1 MSNRRR
7 SPQENGRLSAKR
19 KSEAVRSIRA
29 TTASKSSPRPNRCS
43 IDLRSTRTIRFCGPE
58 NCFYTL
64 LADLA
69 KNKAFPPSPGRYFLI
84 LFLGLTCGVRAQT
97 DLEHTLSGYVED
109 AASGEKLIGAVL
121 HEPMLRQG
129 TTTNRYGF
137 FSLTLPAGTLRV
149 VVSHIGYQSDT
160 LATRLEQ
167 DLQLNIALQPRPLE
181 MGTVQV
187 EAERLDP
194 IQEQSRMSV
203 VQVPVRQIKNAPVL
217 MGEVDVLKTL
227 QLLPGVQSG
236 AEGMSGLYVRGGS
249 PDQNLILL
257 DDAPVYNVS
266 HLFGFFSVFNANTI
280 KNVQLTKAGFPARY
294 GGRLSSVLEIDMK
307 DGNMKEFEAEGSVGL
322 IASQLTVQGPL
333 RKDRTSF
340 ILSGRRTYFDLLMR
354 PFLSGDDRGGYH
366 FYDVN
371 AKVNH
376 IFSPRS
382 RVYLSWYGGDDR
394 FWSDFEDEYGS
405 GNFREENST
414 AANFGWGNVT
424 STLRWNY
431 LFSNRLFG
439 NLTAI
444 YSRYQLTTNV
454 DDRSTVISDGDR
466 ESETLRLRY
475 LSGIRDW
482 GLKLDLDYIPD
493 PTHYIRFGGS
503 GTLHTYRP
511 GAAQIKF
518 NPFDGTPE
526 DTTLAAQETDAMEY
540 SLYAEDDVHLS
551 SRLKANLGLH
561 TSGFLVDGEFYTS
574 LQPRVSTRYLLP
586 SDWAVK
592 ASYARMRQYIHLLS
606 NSTVGLPT
614 DLWLPA
620 TGRVRPQRSEQVG
633 LGLARQLKE
642 QYEFSVEGYYKTMD
656 ELIEY
661 REGASFLVGFGESED
676 WQDKVETGRGW
687 SYGAELFLQKKRGRT
702 TGWAGYTLSWT
713 RRRFDQLNEGRS
725 FPYRYDRRHDASLVL
740 SHQMSRSLS
749 LSLTWVYGTGNA
761 VTLPVARYY
770 SDRDGA
776 WAIRLPQPYL
786 PYVPYETVV
795 YGERNGYRMAAFHH
809 LDLSFNF
816 GLAESDRHGFSLGV
830 YNAYNRKNPFFIY
843 FEERYDYARDVR
855 RFRAKQVSLFPLLPW
870 INYRF
875 KF

>member
-1 MSNRRR
+1 
-7 SPQENGRLSAKR
+7 
-19 KSEAVRSIRA
+19 
-29 TTASKSSPRPNRCS
+29 
-43 IDLRSTRTIRFCGPE
+43 
-58 NCFYTL
+58 
-64 LADLA
+64 
-69 KNKAFPPSPGRYFLI
+69 
-84 LFLGLTCGVRAQT
+84 
-97 DLEHTLSGYVED
+97 
-109 AASGEKLIGAVL
+109 
-121 HEPMLRQG
+121 
-129 TTTNRYGF
+129 
-137 FSLTLPAGTLRV
+137 
-149 VVSHIGYQSDT
+149 
-160 LATRLEQ
+160 
-167 DLQLNIALQPRPLE
+167 
-181 MGTVQV
+181 
-187 EAERLDP
+187 
-194 IQEQSRMSV
+194 MSV
-203 VQVPVRQIKNAPVL
+203 VQVPVRQIKSAPVL

-266 HLFGFFSVFNANTI
+266 HLFGFFSVFNADAI

-333 RKDRTSF
+333 SKDRTSF
-340 ILSGRRTYFDLLMR
+340 IVSGRRTYADLLIR
-354 PFLSGDDRGGYH
+354 PFLRSDDRGGYH

-394 FWSDFEDEYGS
+394 FWSEVRNDYEIAYENRDGLY
-405 GNFREENST
+405 REED
-414 AANFGWGNVT
+414 AIDADFGWGNVT

-444 YSRYQLTTNV
+444 YSRYQLTTSV
-454 DDRSTVISDGDR
+454 DRTTETTDELR
-466 ESETLRLRY
+466 ETEALRLRY

-493 PTHYIRFGGS
+493 PAHYVRAGGS
-503 GTLHTYRP
+503 ATLHTYRP
-511 GAAQIKF
+511 GAAQIRYDRV
-518 NPFDGTPE
+518 DGTLE
-526 DTTLAAQETDAMEY
+526 DTTLTAQVTDAVEY
-540 SLYAEDDVHLS
+540 SFYAEDDVRLTS
-551 SRLKANLGLH
+551 QLKANLGLH
-561 TSGFLVDGEFYTS
+561 TSGFQVDGELYTS
-574 LQPRVSTRYLLP
+574 LQPRLSVRYLLP

-620 TGRVRPQRSEQVG
+620 TERVRPQRSQQVG
-633 LGLARQLKE
+633 VGLARQLRE

-687 SYGAELFLQKKRGRT
+687 SYGAELFVQKKRGRT

-713 RRRFDQLNEGRS
+713 RRRFDGLNEGRS

-740 SHQMSRSLS
+740 SHQVSRVLS

-761 VTLPVARYY
+761 VTLPLARYH
-770 SDRDGA
+770 SDPIGPGSLRVPRGHQ
-776 WAIRLPQPYL
+776 LPH
-786 PYVPYETVV
+786 ETVV
-795 YGERNGYRMAAFHH
+795 YAERNGYRMSAFHH
-809 LDLSFNF
+809 LDLSLNL
-816 GLAESDRHGFSLGV
+816 GGYGQGGRHGFSLGV
-830 YNAYNRKNPFFIY
+830 YNAYNRRNPFFIY
-843 FEERYDYARDVR
+843 FEERSNRDARW
-855 RFRAKQVSLFPLLPW
+855 FRAKQVSLFPLLPW

-875 KF
+875 KY

>member
-1 MSNRRR
+1 MRPARRR
-7 SPQENGRLSAKR
+7 RGRA
-19 KSEAVRSIRA
+19 
-29 TTASKSSPRPNRCS
+29 
-43 IDLRSTRTIRFCGPE
+43 G
-58 NCFYTL
+58 L
-64 LADLA
+64 LAGI
-69 KNKAFPPSPGRYFLI
+69 PI
-84 LFLGLTCGVRAQT
+84 LLGLAAGAGAQG
-97 DLEHTLSGYVED
+97 DDKHTLSGYVED

-121 HEPMLRQG
+121 HDPDLRQG
-129 TTTNRYGF
+129 AITNRYGF
-137 FSLTLPAGTLRV
+137 FSLTLPAGARRV
-149 VVSHIGYQSDT
+149 VVSHIGYESDT
-160 LATRLEQ
+160 LAIRLEQ
-167 DLQLNIALQPRPLE
+167 DLQLNIALEPEALRME
-181 MGTVQV
+181 AVEV

-194 IQEQSRMSV
+194 IQMESRMSV
-203 VQVPVRQIKNAPVL
+203 VQVPVRQIKSAPVL

-257 DDAPVYNVS
+257 DDAPVYNAS
-266 HLFGFFSVFNANTI
+266 HLFGFFSVFNANAI

-333 RKDRTSF
+333 SRDRTSF
-340 ILSGRRTYFDLLMR
+340 ILSGRRTYVDLLVR
-354 PFLSGDDRGGYH
+354 PFLPEDDRGGYH

-394 FWSDFEDEYGS
+394 FWSDVTDQYRGDS
-405 GNFREENST
+405 YREENT
-414 AANFGWGNVT
+414 IAADFGWGNVT

-431 LFSNRLFG
+431 LFGNRLFG

-444 YSRYQLTTNV
+444 YSRYQLSTHV
-454 DDRSTVISDGDR
+454 DDRSTVIRGGER
-466 ESETLRLRY
+466 ESESLRLRY

-493 PTHYIRFGGS
+493 PAHYVRAGGS
-503 GTLHTYRP
+503 ATLHTYRP
-511 GAAQIKF
+511 GAAQIKSD
-518 NPFDGTPE
+518 PADGAPE
-526 DTTLAAQETDAMEY
+526 DTTLTAQVTDALEF
-540 SLYAEDDVHLS
+540 SLYAEDDVRLT

-561 TSGFLVDGEFYTS
+561 TSGFLVDGELYTS
-574 LQPRVSTRYLLP
+574 LQPRLSMRYLLP

-620 TGRVRPQRSEQVG
+620 TERVRPQRSEQVG
-633 LGLARQLKE
+633 VGLARQLKE

-713 RRRFDQLNEGRS
+713 RRRFEELNEGRT
-725 FPYRYDRRHDASLVL
+725 FPYRYDRRHDVAVVFSRQL
-740 SHQMSRSLS
+740 SGSTSF
-749 LSLTWVYGTGNA
+749 SLTWAYGTGNA
-761 VTLPVARYY
+761 ATLPVARYY
-770 SDRDGA
+770 SNPDEPLSL
-776 WAIRLPQPYL
+776 RLPQAFL
-786 PYVPYETVV
+786 PPETVV

-809 LDLSFNF
+809 LDFSLNF
-816 GLAESDRHGFSLGV
+816 GLADSDRHGFSLGV

-843 FEERYDYARDVR
+843 FEDRLNRNTDTWQ
-855 RFRAKQVSLFPLLPW
+855 FRAKQVSLFPLLPW
-870 INYRF
+870 LNYRF

>member
-1 MSNRRR
+1 MKPARRC
-7 SPQENGRLSAKR
+7 GGW
-19 KSEAVRSIRA
+19 
-29 TTASKSSPRPNRCS
+29 TRP
-43 IDLRSTRTIRFCGPE
+43 LAA
-58 NCFYTL
+58 L
-64 LADLA
+64 LLV
-69 KNKAFPPSPGRYFLI
+69 
-84 LFLGLTCGVRAQT
+84 LGLAAGTGAQGGRK
-97 DLEHTLSGYVED
+97 HTLSGYVED
-109 AASGEKLIGAVL
+109 ASSGEKLIGAVL
-121 HEPMLRQG
+121 HEPDLRQG

-137 FSLTLPAGTLRV
+137 FSLTLPAGSLRV

-160 LATRLEQ
+160 LATQLEADQ
-167 DLQLNIALQPRPLE
+167 QLNIALEPEALE
-181 MGTVQV
+181 MEAVEV

-194 IQEQSRMSV
+194 IQMESRMSV
-203 VQVPVRQIKNAPVL
+203 VQVPVRQIKSAPVL

-257 DDAPVYNVS
+257 DDAPVYNAS
-266 HLFGFFSVFNANTI
+266 HLFGFFSVFNANAI

-340 ILSGRRTYFDLLMR
+340 ILSGRRTYVDMLVR
-354 PFLSGDDRGGYH
+354 PFLPEDDRGGYH

-394 FWSDFEDEYGS
+394 FWNDVTDQYQYRDRGS
-405 GNFREENST
+405 SYQEENT
-414 AANFGWGNVT
+414 IAANFGWGNVT

-444 YSRYQLTTNV
+444 YSRYQFSTDV
-454 DDRSTVISDGDR
+454 DDRSTVISGGER
-466 ESETLRLRY
+466 ESESLRLRY
-475 LSGIRDW
+475 RSGIRDW

-493 PTHYIRFGGS
+493 PDHYIRAGGS
-503 GTLHTYRP
+503 ATLHTYRP
-511 GAAQIKF
+511 GAAQIKSD
-518 NPFDGTPE
+518 PLDGAPE
-526 DTTLAAQETDAMEY
+526 DTTLTAKVTDALEY
-540 SLYAEDDVHLS
+540 SLYGEDDVRLT
-551 SRLKANLGLH
+551 RLLKANLGVH
-561 TSGFLVDGEFYTS
+561 VSGFLVDGELYTS
-574 LQPRVSTRYLLP
+574 LQPRLSMRYLLP

-620 TGRVRPQRSEQVG
+620 TERVRPQSSRQVG
-633 LGLARQLKE
+633 VGLARQLRE
-642 QYEFSVEGYYKTMD
+642 QYEFSVEGYYKTME

-713 RRRFDQLNEGRS
+713 RRRFDGLNEGRT
-725 FPYRYDRRHDASLVL
+725 FPYRYDRRHDAALVL

-749 LSLTWVYGTGNA
+749 LSVTWVYGTGQA
-761 VTLPVARYY
+761 ATLPVAHYY
-770 SDRDGA
+770 DREEVTGHE
-776 WAIRLPQPYL
+776 RFRVPGPYFLPP
-786 PYVPYETVV
+786 ETVV
-795 YGERNGYRMAAFHH
+795 YGDRNGYRMSAFHH
-809 LDLSFNF
+809 LDLSLNL
-816 GLAESDRHGFSLGV
+816 GRTGGRHGFGLGV

-843 FEERYDYARDVR
+843 FDR
-855 RFRAKQVSLFPLLPW
+855 RGDETAFRAKQVSLFPILPW
-870 INYRF
+870 MNYRF

>member
-1 MSNRRR
+1 M
-7 SPQENGRLSAKR
+7 
-19 KSEAVRSIRA
+19 
-29 TTASKSSPRPNRCS
+29 
-43 IDLRSTRTIRFCGPE
+43 
-58 NCFYTL
+58 
-64 LADLA
+64 
-69 KNKAFPPSPGRYFLI
+69 
-84 LFLGLTCGVRAQT
+84 
-97 DLEHTLSGYVED
+97 ED

-121 HEPMLRQG
+121 HEPDLRQG

-137 FSLTLPAGTLRV
+137 FSLTLPAGSLRV
-149 VVSHIGYQSDT
+149 VVSHIGYQGDT
-160 LATRLEQ
+160 LATQLEADQ
-167 DLQLNIALQPRPLE
+167 QLNIALEPEALE
-181 MGTVQV
+181 MEAVEV

-194 IQEQSRMSV
+194 IQMESRMSV
-203 VQVPVRQIKNAPVL
+203 VQVPVRQIKSAPVL

-257 DDAPVYNVS
+257 DDAPVYNAS
-266 HLFGFFSVFNANTI
+266 HLFGFFSVFNANAI

-333 RKDRTSF
+333 RRDRTSF
-340 ILSGRRTYFDLLMR
+340 ILSGRRTYVDMLVR
-354 PFLSGDDRGGYH
+354 PFLPEDDRGGYH

-394 FWSDFEDEYGS
+394 FWNDVTDQYQYRDRGS
-405 GNFREENST
+405 SYQEENT
-414 AANFGWGNVT
+414 IAANFGWGNVT

-444 YSRYQLTTNV
+444 YSRYQFSTDV
-454 DDRSTVISDGDR
+454 DDRSTVISGGER
-466 ESETLRLRY
+466 ESESLRLRY
-475 LSGIRDW
+475 RSGIRDW

-493 PTHYIRFGGS
+493 PDHYIRAGGS
-503 GTLHTYRP
+503 ATLHTYRP
-511 GAAQIKF
+511 GAAQIKSD
-518 NPFDGTPE
+518 PLDGAPE
-526 DTTLAAQETDAMEY
+526 DTTLTAKVTDALEY
-540 SLYAEDDVHLS
+540 SLYGEDDVRLT
-551 SRLKANLGLH
+551 RLLKANLGVH
-561 TSGFLVDGEFYTS
+561 VSGFLVDGELYTS
-574 LQPRVSTRYLLP
+574 LQPRLSMRYLLP

-620 TGRVRPQRSEQVG
+620 TERVRPQSSRQVG
-633 LGLARQLKE
+633 VGLARQLRE
-642 QYEFSVEGYYKTMD
+642 QYEFSVEGYYKTME

-661 REGASFLVGFGESED
+661 REGASFLAAFGESED

-713 RRRFDQLNEGRS
+713 RRRFDGLNEGRT
-725 FPYRYDRRHDASLVL
+725 FPYRYDRRHDAALVL

-749 LSLTWVYGTGNA
+749 LSVTWVYGTGQA
-761 VTLPVARYY
+761 ATLPVAHYY
-770 SDRDGA
+770 DREEVTGHE
-776 WAIRLPQPYL
+776 RFRVPGPYFLPP
-786 PYVPYETVV
+786 ETVV
-795 YGERNGYRMAAFHH
+795 YGDRNGYRMSAFHH
-809 LDLSFNF
+809 LDLSLNL
-816 GLAESDRHGFSLGV
+816 GRTGGRHGFGLGV

-843 FEERYDYARDVR
+843 FDR
-855 RFRAKQVSLFPLLPW
+855 RGDETAFRAKQVSLFPILPW
-870 INYRF
+870 MNYRF

>member
-1 MSNRRR
+1 M
-7 SPQENGRLSAKR
+7 
-19 KSEAVRSIRA
+19 
-29 TTASKSSPRPNRCS
+29 RPA
-43 IDLRSTRTIRFCGPE
+43 
-58 NCFYTL
+58 L
-64 LADLA
+64 LAGL
-69 KNKAFPPSPGRYFLI
+69 L
-84 LFLGLTCGVRAQT
+84 LLLGLAAGAGAQG
-97 DLEHTLSGYVED
+97 DHKHTLSGYVED

-121 HEPMLRQG
+121 HEPDLRQG

-137 FSLTLPAGTLRV
+137 FSLTLPAGSLRI
-149 VVSHIGYQSDT
+149 VVSHIGYQGDT
-160 LATRLEQ
+160 LATPLEG
-167 DLQLNIALQPRPLE
+167 DLQLNIALEPEPLE
-181 MGTVQV
+181 MEAVEV

-194 IQEQSRMSV
+194 IQLESRMSV
-203 VQVPVRQIKNAPVL
+203 VRVPVRQIKSAPVL

-266 HLFGFFSVFNANTI
+266 HLFGFFSVFNADAI

-333 RKDRTSF
+333 SRDRTSF
-340 ILSGRRTYFDLLMR
+340 ILSGRRTYADLLAR
-354 PFLSGDDRGGYH
+354 PFLPDDDRGGYH

-394 FWSDFEDEYGS
+394 FWSEVRDQYPS
-405 GNFREENST
+405 GRES
-414 AANFGWGNVT
+414 AIDADFGWGNLT

-444 YSRYQLTTNV
+444 YSRYQLDTRV
-454 DDRSTVISDGDR
+454 DDRSTVISGAER
-466 ESETLRLRY
+466 ESESLRLRY

-493 PTHYIRFGGS
+493 PAHYLRAGGS
-503 GTLHTYRP
+503 ATLHTYRP
-511 GAAQIKF
+511 GAAQIKSD
-518 NPFDGTPE
+518 PRDGAPE
-526 DTTLAAQETDAMEY
+526 DTTLTARVTDAVEF
-540 SLYAEDDVHLS
+540 SLYGEDDMRLGD
-551 SRLKANLGLH
+551 RLKANLGLH
-561 TSGFLVDGEFYTS
+561 VSGFLVDGEVYTS
-574 LQPRVSTRYLLP
+574 LQPRLSMRYLLP

-620 TGRVRPQRSEQVG
+620 TERVRPQRSQQVG
-633 LGLARQLKE
+633 VGLARQLRE
-642 QYEFSVEGYYKTMD
+642 EYEFSIEGYYKTMD

-661 REGASFLVGFGESED
+661 REGASFLVGFGERED
-676 WQDKVETGRGW
+676 WQDKVEAGRGW

-740 SHQMSRSLS
+740 SHQVSRSLS
-749 LSLTWVYGTGNA
+749 FSLTWVYGTGQA
-761 VTLPVARYY
+761 ATLPVARYHD
-770 SDRDGA
+770 SRTSSWQGRD
-776 WAIRLPQPYL
+776 WRVPIEDLPW
-786 PYVPYETVV
+786 ETVV
-795 YGERNGYRMAAFHH
+795 YGERNGYRMDAFHH
-809 LDLSFNF
+809 LDLSLNL
-816 GLAESDRHGFSLGV
+816 GSAGRGGRHGFSLGV
-830 YNAYNRKNPFFIY
+830 YNAYNRRNPFFIY
-843 FEERYDYARDVR
+843 FEDSRGPVTGIRTGAGNSL
-855 RFRAKQVSLFPLLPW
+855 RAKQVSLFPILPW
-870 INYRF
+870 ISYRF
-875 KF
+875 KL

>member
-1 MSNRRR
+1 MKPARR
-7 SPQENGRLSAKR
+7 
-19 KSEAVRSIRA
+19 
-29 TTASKSSPRPNRCS
+29 
-43 IDLRSTRTIRFCGPE
+43 CGGWTYPLAA
-58 NCFYTL
+58 L
-64 LADLA
+64 LLV
-69 KNKAFPPSPGRYFLI
+69 
-84 LFLGLTCGVRAQT
+84 LGLAAGTGAQGGRK
-97 DLEHTLSGYVED
+97 HTLSGYVED
-109 AASGEKLIGAVL
+109 ASSGEKLIGAVL
-121 HEPMLRQG
+121 HEPDLRQG

-137 FSLTLPAGTLRV
+137 FSLTLPAGSLRV

-160 LATRLEQ
+160 LATQLEADQ
-167 DLQLNIALQPRPLE
+167 QLNIALEPEALE
-181 MGTVQV
+181 MEAVEV

-194 IQEQSRMSV
+194 IQMESRMSV
-203 VQVPVRQIKNAPVL
+203 VQVPVRQIKSAPVL

-257 DDAPVYNVS
+257 DDAPVYNAS
-266 HLFGFFSVFNANTI
+266 HLFGFFSVFNANAI

-340 ILSGRRTYFDLLMR
+340 ILSGRRTYVDMLVR
-354 PFLSGDDRGGYH
+354 PFLPEDDRGGYH

-394 FWSDFEDEYGS
+394 FWNDVTDQYQYRHRGS
-405 GNFREENST
+405 SYQEENT
-414 AANFGWGNVT
+414 IAANFGWGNVT

-444 YSRYQLTTNV
+444 YSRYQFSTDV
-454 DDRSTVISDGDR
+454 DDRSTVISGGER
-466 ESETLRLRY
+466 ESESLRLRY
-475 LSGIRDW
+475 RSGIRDW

-493 PTHYIRFGGS
+493 PDHYIRAGGS
-503 GTLHTYRP
+503 ATLHTYRP
-511 GAAQIKF
+511 GAAQIKSD
-518 NPFDGTPE
+518 PLDGAPE
-526 DTTLAAQETDAMEY
+526 DTTLTAKVTDALEY
-540 SLYAEDDVHLS
+540 SLYGEDDVRLT
-551 SRLKANLGLH
+551 RLLKANLGVH
-561 TSGFLVDGEFYTS
+561 VSGFLVDGELYTS
-574 LQPRVSTRYLLP
+574 LQPRLSMRYLLP

-620 TGRVRPQRSEQVG
+620 TERVRPQSSRQVG
-633 LGLARQLKE
+633 VGLARQLRE
-642 QYEFSVEGYYKTMD
+642 QYEFSVEGYYKTME

-661 REGASFLVGFGESED
+661 REGASFLAAFGESED

-687 SYGAELFLQKKRGRT
+687 SYGAEVFLQKKRGRT

-713 RRRFDQLNEGRS
+713 RRRFDGLNEGRT
-725 FPYRYDRRHDASLVL
+725 FPYRYDRRHDAALVL

-749 LSLTWVYGTGNA
+749 LSVTWVYGTGQA
-761 VTLPVARYY
+761 ATLPVAHYY
-770 SDRDGA
+770 DREEVTGHE
-776 WAIRLPQPYL
+776 RFRVPSPYFLPP
-786 PYVPYETVV
+786 ETVV
-795 YGERNGYRMAAFHH
+795 YGDRNGYRMSAFHH
-809 LDLSFNF
+809 LDLSLNL
-816 GLAESDRHGFSLGV
+816 GRTGGRHGFGLGV

-843 FEERYDYARDVR
+843 FDR
-855 RFRAKQVSLFPLLPW
+855 RGDETAFRAKQVSLFPILPW
-870 INYRF
+870 MNYRF